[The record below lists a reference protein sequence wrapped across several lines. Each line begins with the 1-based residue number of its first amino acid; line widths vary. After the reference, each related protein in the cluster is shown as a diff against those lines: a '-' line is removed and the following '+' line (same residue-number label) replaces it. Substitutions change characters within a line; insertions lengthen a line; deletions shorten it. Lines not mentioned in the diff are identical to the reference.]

1 MLHQRAPR
9 PLLGKV
15 LMMFLL
21 PALLLGTFTAQR
33 LKSSPAAALSSEE
46 EPVQQELGMIQ
57 WPQNLNAVRYEVEI
71 FPADKTSPDPQ
82 KPAPQ
87 AVYRN
92 EQVFTSNLLLPE
104 QQFAQERKQN
114 IPLLWRV
121 RAFDLDGNPITPYS
135 QPQSLTQSWRKVDR
149 DAPLPRPSA
158 TKGNAT
164 VLLYPV
170 YAYTGNPG
178 AEKYEVEVT
187 DRYPENPEGYLTSRY
202 RVYAEETV
210 LTDLYDAEPRIG
222 EFYWRVRGMDKNG
235 RPVGIWS
242 EPQKI
247 TNNPDKKWV
256 AGIYGDSISH
266 GGGHLS
272 FSPVDYAYSY
282 GHYLNFPVI
291 NLSQSGDT
299 SEMMVDRFDQ
309 DVTPFHIQYL
319 LIMGGSNSLRA
330 GVPAE
335 DVIADLKT
343 LQQKARERGI
353 MPILLTL
360 PPINPANI
368 QKAFDEPTDEN
379 WQAAFAEVNRFI
391 RTQPHIDVAAPFEA
405 MGDEL
410 PTNLALDG
418 IHGDWNMKKIMG
430 RVINQHIGE
439 FKPLS

>member
-149 DAPLPRPSA
+149 DAPLPRPVPPRAMLRCCCTRYMPIRA
-158 TKGNAT
+158 TRGQKNT
-164 VLLYPV
+164 
-170 YAYTGNPG
+170 
-178 AEKYEVEVT
+178 KWKVT
-187 DRYPENPEGYLTSRY
+187 DR
-202 RVYAEETV
+202 
-210 LTDLYDAEPRIG
+210 
-222 EFYWRVRGMDKNG
+222 
-235 RPVGIWS
+235 
-242 EPQKI
+242 
-247 TNNPDKKWV
+247 
-256 AGIYGDSISH
+256 
-266 GGGHLS
+266 
-272 FSPVDYAYSY
+272 
-282 GHYLNFPVI
+282 
-291 NLSQSGDT
+291 
-299 SEMMVDRFDQ
+299 
-309 DVTPFHIQYL
+309 
-319 LIMGGSNSLRA
+319 
-330 GVPAE
+330 
-335 DVIADLKT
+335 
-343 LQQKARERGI
+343 
-353 MPILLTL
+353 
-360 PPINPANI
+360 
-368 QKAFDEPTDEN
+368 
-379 WQAAFAEVNRFI
+379 
-391 RTQPHIDVAAPFEA
+391 
-405 MGDEL
+405 
-410 PTNLALDG
+410 
-418 IHGDWNMKKIMG
+418 
-430 RVINQHIGE
+430 
-439 FKPLS
+439 